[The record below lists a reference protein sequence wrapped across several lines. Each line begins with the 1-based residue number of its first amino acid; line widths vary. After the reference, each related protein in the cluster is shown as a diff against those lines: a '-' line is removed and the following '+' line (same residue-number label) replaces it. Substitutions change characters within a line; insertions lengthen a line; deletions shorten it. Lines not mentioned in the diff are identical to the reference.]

1 MAPLTLTK
9 MPTSAAA
16 LHAAY
21 EQRAAAAAPGSNEDW
36 RRNHLGASIIGHDC
50 DRYLWL
56 SFRWAL
62 NPQHEGRLL
71 RLFSR
76 GDREEAWIVQD
87 LRDAGFSVVDRD
99 PTTGD
104 QFRVVWH
111 GGHFGGGL
119 DGLVSGLLEAPKTTH
134 VLEVKTHNLKSFE
147 RLKNEG
153 VKRSKPQHYA
163 QMQVYMRGRGL
174 DRAYYVAVCK
184 NNDEIDTERVHLDR
198 EFADDLIARAGRI
211 IDLAEPPARKAE
223 PNYPPCVYTT
233 AEGKTF
239 PCQFW
244 QLCFG
249 DGVLAEKNC
258 RTCVSLSVRGMEDCA
273 GGLMECEHHKR
284 SLNPLEQRTGCS
296 SHLTIPAILNMQVA
310 KVDESARRITY
321 QAGDGRTFVDGGAA

>member
-99 PTTGD
+99 PT
-104 QFRVVWH
+104 
-111 GGHFGGGL
+111 
-119 DGLVSGLLEAPKTTH
+119 
-134 VLEVKTHNLKSFE
+134 
-147 RLKNEG
+147 
-153 VKRSKPQHYA
+153 
-163 QMQVYMRGRGL
+163 
-174 DRAYYVAVCK
+174 
-184 NNDEIDTERVHLDR
+184 
-198 EFADDLIARAGRI
+198 
-211 IDLAEPPARKAE
+211 
-223 PNYPPCVYTT
+223 
-233 AEGKTF
+233 
-239 PCQFW
+239 
-244 QLCFG
+244 
-249 DGVLAEKNC
+249 
-258 RTCVSLSVRGMEDCA
+258 
-273 GGLMECEHHKR
+273 
-284 SLNPLEQRTGCS
+284 
-296 SHLTIPAILNMQVA
+296 
-310 KVDESARRITY
+310 
-321 QAGDGRTFVDGGAA
+321 